1 MSWNNA
7 SEHGLFQTHLETNML
22 QKLSQPFTTASVD
35 EAISETISQIN
46 DLLSYAQSY
55 YSETVYNQLFHNSET
70 LQRTEITSMFV
81 DEKISYL
88 ENLVNT
94 RDAIA
99 QHIQTYQNE
108 LNARLAKASKSI
120 YAYQW
125 SRKQNTEEQSEEQVQ
140 ESVAT
145 QTVNTKAVNNDSVD
159 NAPAEPQSSSAS
171 NKTASRTRGSNK
183 TQG

>member
-1 MSWNNA
+1 
-7 SEHGLFQTHLETNML
+7 ML

-55 YSETVYNQLFHNSET
+55 YSESVYNQLFHNSET

-81 DEKISYL
+81 DEKISHL
-88 ENLVNT
+88 ESLVNT

-99 QHIQTYQNE
+99 HHIQTYQNE
-108 LNARLAKASKSI
+108 LNARLAKASKTI
-120 YAYQW
+120 YSYQW
-125 SRKQNTEEQSEEQVQ
+125 SRKQNTEEHSEEQALY
-140 ESVAT
+140 VASD
-145 QTVNTKAVNNDSVD
+145 QTVNTTVVNNVSVD
-159 NAPAEPQSSSAS
+159 NVPAEPQSSSAS
-171 NKTASRTRGSNK
+171 SKPASRTRGSNK